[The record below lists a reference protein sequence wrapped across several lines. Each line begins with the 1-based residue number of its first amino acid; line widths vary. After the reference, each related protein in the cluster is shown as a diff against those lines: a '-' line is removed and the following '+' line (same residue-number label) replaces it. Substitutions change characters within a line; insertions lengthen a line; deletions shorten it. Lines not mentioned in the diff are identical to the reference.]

1 MSFTTGIQ
9 VSAGIYD
16 EKLSVPELGKALE
29 KMFDPAKYP
38 AL

>member
-1 MSFTTGIQ
+1 

-16 EKLSVPELGKALE
+16 EGITLPELEKVVE
-29 KMFDPAKYP
+29 KMSDPAKYP